1 MPYSDHSV
9 DFIYNEHFI
18 EHLTVEDGLK
28 FMSECYRVLKMN
40 GVLRIA
46 TPDLNY
52 VMLRYFF
59 RWRRQN
65 WIDNYSYQRIQ
76 TRAEMI
82 NICFRGWGHQYLY
95 NRRELERRLR
105 EAGFRHIH
113 KQRINRSK
121 YTELHNR
128 ERRKESKLIIEAI
141 K

>member
-1 MPYSDHSV
+1 
-9 DFIYNEHFI
+9 
-18 EHLTVEDGLK
+18 
-28 FMSECYRVLKMN
+28 MN